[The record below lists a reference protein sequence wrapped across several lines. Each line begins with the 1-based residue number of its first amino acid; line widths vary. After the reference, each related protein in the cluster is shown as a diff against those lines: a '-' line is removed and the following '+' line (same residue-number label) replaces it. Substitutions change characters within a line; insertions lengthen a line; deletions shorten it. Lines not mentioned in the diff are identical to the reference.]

1 MVSSTITFKYQN
13 HHLLFMER
21 MSLEDFPVEVLESVY
36 NKWDRTKKP
45 YQISWTSCSICKFL
59 KNKFNIQGYKGY
71 IICKEVCPL
80 YVTEDCRRYD
90 DESKLNIDYWNRNKG
105 FSDSVANIELRW
117 NANRLKFLTRL
128 REVIELKRLVEK
140 VENKVESYDK
150 DVICVK
156 CSNCGLKVNE
166 TVLTS
171 IVHIKVDEKD
181 RDVLTFVCP
190 QCEKTVNSF
199 RYSQENI

>member
-1 MVSSTITFKYQN
+1 
-13 HHLLFMER
+13 MER

-36 NKWDRTKKP
+36 DKWDKTKEP
-45 YQISWTSCSICKFL
+45 YQISWKYCLICKFL
-59 KNKFNIQGYKGY
+59 EKKFDVLDLSYKDHK
-71 IICKEVCPL
+71 ICKEVCPL
-80 YVTEDCRRYD
+80 YVTQDCKCYD
-90 DESKLNIDYWNRNKG
+90 NESKLHIKFWHCHRG
-105 FSDSVANIELRW
+105 FFDSVFDAELNW
-117 NANRLKFLTRL
+117 GNHRLIFLARL

-150 DVICVK
+150 DVIYVK

-171 IVHIKVDEKD
+171 IVHIEVDEKD